1 MSLQEA
7 QFIETELFL
16 KYKIEINNIICGI
29 TKKGK
34 YSYSFHT
41 ITTEEE
47 KENVKSSRKLLLEK
61 LNFNKLITLKQTHS
75 DIIHFIDSKNIEE
88 YVENPY
94 INGDGLITSLKNVLI
109 GVSTADCVPITFIS
123 EPQEVIGIVHA
134 GWRGIKSK
142 IHFKMLSEFEK
153 LNISPKDLKI
163 IIGPHNRVCSYEVG
177 NEMKEIFSEKY
188 FHQNGDKIFL
198 NLEQIIVDQLAG
210 AGVSNMSSIKLCSF
224 CNNDLFYSYRKG
236 ENRGRNLSFVGIQA

>member
-1 MSLQEA
+1 MPLQEA
-7 QFIETELFL
+7 EFIETELFL
-16 KYKIEINNIICGI
+16 KYKIEINNIVCGI

-47 KENVKSSRKLLLEK
+47 KEDVKNSRKLLLEK
-61 LNFNKLITLKQTHS
+61 LGFDNLITLKQTHS
-75 DIIHFIDSKNIEE
+75 DTIHSITSKNIDK
-88 YVENPY
+88 YVSNPY
-94 INGDGLITSLKNVLI
+94 ITGDGLITSLKNVLI

-123 EPQEVIGIVHA
+123 KNQEVIGIVHA

-142 IHFKMLSEFEK
+142 IHLKMLSEFEK
-153 LNISPKDLKI
+153 LKIPPEDLKI

-188 FHQNGDKIFL
+188 FHQNGNKIFL
-198 NLEQIIVDQLAG
+198 NLEQIIVDELMSYG
-210 AGVSNMSSIKLCSF
+210 LSNIYSLKLCSF
-224 CNNDLFYSYRKG
+224 CNNELFYSYRKG